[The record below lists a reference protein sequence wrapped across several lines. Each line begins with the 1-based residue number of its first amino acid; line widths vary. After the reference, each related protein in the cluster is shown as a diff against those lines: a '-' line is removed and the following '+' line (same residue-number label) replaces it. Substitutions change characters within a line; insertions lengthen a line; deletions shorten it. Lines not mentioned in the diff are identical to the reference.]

1 MSRHV
6 LLCDDE
12 IAIIR
17 AAEIKLTRA
26 GFRVTCC
33 SDGQEA
39 FETIQRDKPDLL
51 ISDCQMPRM
60 GGLEL
65 IRRLRAD
72 EATCDLPI
80 MMLTGK
86 GYELPREELQTKY
99 GVIEIIAKPFSPRD
113 VLKIVENLFVAS
125 ST

>member
-1 MSRHV
+1 MSKHV

-39 FETIQRDKPDLL
+39 YEAIQADKPDLL

-65 IRRLRAD
+65 IRRLRED
-72 EATCDLPI
+72 EATRDLPI

-86 GYELPREELQTKY
+86 GYELPREELQAKY
-99 GVIEIIAKPFSPRD
+99 GVLDIIAKPFSPRD
-113 VLKIVENLFVAS
+113 VLKLVESLFLAS
-125 ST
+125 AT

>member
-1 MSRHV
+1 MSKHV

-39 FETIQRDKPDLL
+39 YEAIQAEKPDLL

-65 IRRLRAD
+65 IRRLRED
-72 EATCDLPI
+72 EATRDLPI

-86 GYELPREELQTKY
+86 GYELPREELQSKY
-99 GVIEIIAKPFSPRD
+99 GVIDIIAKPFSPRD
-113 VLKIVENLFVAS
+113 VLKLVENLFVAS
-125 ST
+125 AT